1 MAKNTV
7 VLHLDWD
14 AFLSRLSDAELGQW
28 ARAIFAYMRYGEPP
42 AEMPKS
48 VEVAY
53 YATMERIGR
62 DLAKYETR
70 RDAGHKGG
78 MESGKSRNEAKRNKT
93 KQNEAN
99 VKQNE
104 PTCSPVVL
112 SPVSCN
118 PVSWSSSKDDSIGPA
133 DAGTTTTVPF
143 EDFRNDF
150 GQENGFLHGAI
161 TDIAQEVG
169 EPLLLKVLQTCREA
183 GGNSWGYVLK
193 ALQECKAKGTTLEEY
208 EQAHRRGYRSTVV
221 DRPEPSGHDILQ
233 RGRKP
238 LKLKRED

>member
-7 VLHLDWD
+7 VLHLDWEV
-14 AFLSRLSDAELGQW
+14 FLSRWADAELGQW
-28 ARAIFAYMRYGEPP
+28 ARAIFSYMRNGGPP
-42 AEMPKS
+42 TDMSKS

-78 MESGKSRNEAKRNKT
+78 MESGKSRNEAKRSKT
-93 KQNEAN
+93 QQSEVN

-118 PVSWSSSKDDSIGPA
+118 PVSWSSSKDDSIEPA
-133 DAGTTTTVPF
+133 GAGTTTTVPF

-150 GQENGFLHGAI
+150 GQENGFLKGAI

-183 GGNSWGYVLK
+183 GGNSWGYVFK

-221 DRPEPSGHDILQ
+221 DRLEPSGHDILQ